1 MRGPL
6 GGCLCAVIRISHDAT
21 RMWGAVRG
29 RSVSLVTRAAAKMRP
44 LIEIQ
49 VQCSA
54 DNKSHNLTLYI
65 QCDLSAQSEGFVA
78 CFFYMPILQINI
90 QGIN

>member
-6 GGCLCAVIRISHDAT
+6 GGCLCAVIRISHDS
-21 RMWGAVRG
+21 RRHEVVGGGAVNG

-78 CFFYMPILQINI
+78 CLLTCPN
-90 QGIN
+90 